1 MPWYKKTLLIFL
13 VILLPISYFLG
24 YSPILFSIIIFIA
37 SLLTYLAYVKDKAAA
52 TKGQWR
58 VPEKTLHILSLFFG
72 WPGAMI
78 AQERL
83 RHKTKKLSFR
93 VVFWMTV
100 FANVGVIYVM
110 HTQYGTK
117 FLKHSAHSIE
127 RFIVAEI
134 PSNNIREAMLLL
146 IEIRRLNTS
155 SIYKYKFIKE
165 A

>member
-1 MPWYKKTLLIFL
+1 MPRHKKLLLTLLVF
-13 VILLPISYFLG
+13 LLPISYFLG

-37 SLLTYLAYVKDKAAA
+37 SLLTYLAYAKDKAAA
-52 TKGQWR
+52 TTGQWR
-58 VPEKTLHILSLFFG
+58 VPEKTLHLLSLFFG

-100 FANVGVIYVM
+100 LANVGVIYVM

-117 FLKHSAHSIE
+117 FLKLSAHSIE
-127 RFIVAEI
+127 RFIVAEVR
-134 PSNNIREAMLLL
+134 SEQTREMLLL
-146 IEIRRLNTS
+146 LTKIEKR
-155 SIYKYKFIKE
+155 
-165 A
+165 